1 MIIDNVKVYT
11 PEKKFVKGGII
22 LDGKTIK
29 KVYTEKETPDLREN
43 EVINGN
49 GSYAIPGLIDLHFH
63 GCKGMIF
70 VMHPRR
76 QLQEL
81 QSMKHRSV

>member
-49 GSYAIPGLIDLHFH
+49 GSYAIP
-63 GCKGMIF
+63 
-70 VMHPRR
+70 
-76 QLQEL
+76 
-81 QSMKHRSV
+81 